1 MAYFDFAATAPM
13 PPAVV
18 DAWTDAVH
26 QRGNASA
33 THRDGQKSRL
43 LWEEGRDKIAAA
55 IGAIPFDVT
64 LTGSGTEAINL
75 AIKGLFWGRNGT
87 PASREAGASLPRP
100 RILTTEAEHHA
111 ALDAIHWLVQAE
123 AAQVD
128 FVRVDETGTIDLD
141 DLKAKLGPDVAL
153 FTTIWTNN
161 EVGTIQPVA
170 EIVALAEAAGVP
182 VHLDAV
188 ATLGYMPIDFA
199 TSGLAALSISAHK
212 TGGPVGVGA
221 LAVSR
226 SWPIVPLIHGGSQQ
240 RLRSGSLDAAGV
252 YAAGVA
258 AEMATADLDAKST
271 KLARLRD
278 RLLTGIQATIPTAVL
293 RGHPTRRSPGNVHVT
308 VDGLDS
314 VSALFLLDEAGH
326 DVSAGSACQAGV
338 QSPSHVLRA
347 MGVSDDAGPLRFTL
361 GLSNTEAEIDALL
374 EILPAIV
381 ARATQAP
388 RS

>member
-1 MAYFDFAATAPM
+1 MAYFDYAATAPM
-13 PPAVV
+13 PDAVI
-18 DAWTDAVH
+18 DAWTGAVH

-87 PASREAGASLPRP
+87 PASRETGAPLPRP

-123 AAQVD
+123 GATVD
-128 FVRVDETGTIDLD
+128 FVRVDETGTVDLD
-141 DLKAKLGPDVAL
+141 DLREKLGPDVAL
-153 FTTIWTNN
+153 FTTLWINN

-170 EIVALAEAAGVP
+170 DIVALAEAADVP

-188 ATLGYMPIDFA
+188 AALGYTPIDFA
-199 TSGLAALSISAHK
+199 SSGLAALSISAHK
-212 TGGPVGVGA
+212 VGGPVAVGA

-252 YAAGVA
+252 FAAGVA
-258 AEMATADLDAKST
+258 AEMATADLDAKVAH
-271 KLARLRD
+271 LEALRD
-278 RLLTGIQATIPTAVL
+278 RLLAGIQATIPTAVL

-347 MGVSDDAGPLRFTL
+347 MGVADEAGPLRFTL
-361 GLSNTEAEIDALL
+361 GKDNTADEIDELL
-374 EILPAIV
+374 RLLPDVIV
-381 ARATQAP
+381 RATRAP
-388 RS
+388 R

>member
-1 MAYFDFAATAPM
+1 MAYFDYAATTPM
-13 PPAVV
+13 PDAVI
-18 DAWTDAVH
+18 DAWTGAVH

-33 THRDGQKSRL
+33 THRNGQKSRL

-55 IGAIPFDVT
+55 IGAVPFDVT

-75 AIKGLFWGRNGT
+75 AIKGLFWGRNCT
-87 PASREAGASLPRP
+87 PASRGAGTALPRP

-128 FVRVDETGTIDLD
+128 FVRVDEHGTIDLD

-153 FTTIWTNN
+153 LTTIWTNN

-170 EIVALAEAAGVP
+170 EIVALADAAGVP
-182 VHLDAV
+182 VHLDGV
-188 ATLGYMPIDFA
+188 ATLGYTPINFA

-212 TGGPVGVGA
+212 AGGPVGVGA

-240 RLRSGSLDAAGV
+240 RLRSGSLDSAGV

-258 AEMATADLDAKST
+258 AEMATTELEAKSAS
-271 KLARLRD
+271 LAALRD
-278 RLLTGIQATIPTAVL
+278 RLLAGIQATIPAAV
-293 RGHPTRRSPGNVHVT
+293 
-308 VDGLDS
+308 
-314 VSALFLLDEAGH
+314 
-326 DVSAGSACQAGV
+326 
-338 QSPSHVLRA
+338 
-347 MGVSDDAGPLRFTL
+347 
-361 GLSNTEAEIDALL
+361 
-374 EILPAIV
+374 
-381 ARATQAP
+381 
-388 RS
+388 

>member
-1 MAYFDFAATAPM
+1 MAYFDYAATTPM
-13 PPAVV
+13 PEAVIG
-18 DAWTDAVH
+18 AWTSAVH

-55 IGAIPFDVT
+55 IGALPFDVT

-87 PASREAGASLPRP
+87 PASREPRVPLPRP
-100 RILTTEAEHHA
+100 RVLTTEAEHHA
-111 ALDAIHWLVQAE
+111 ALDAVNWLVQAE
-123 AAQVD
+123 GAVVD
-128 FVRVDETGTIDLD
+128 FVRVDETGTVDLD
-141 DLKAKLGPDVAL
+141 DLRAKLGPDVAV

-170 EIVALAEAAGVP
+170 DIVAAASAADVP

-188 ATLGYMPIDFA
+188 ATLGYTPIDFA
-199 TSGLAALSISAHK
+199 SSGLAALSVSAHK

-226 SWPIVPLIHGGSQQ
+226 AWSIVPLIHGGSQQ

-252 YAAGVA
+252 FAAGVA
-258 AEMATADLDAKST
+258 AELATANLVAKAAHLT
-271 KLARLRD
+271 ALRD
-278 RLLTGIQATIPTAVL
+278 RLATGILATIPGAVL

-308 VDGLDS
+308 VGGLDS

-347 MGVSDDAGPLRFTL
+347 MGVPDADGPLRFTL
-361 GLSNTEAEIDALL
+361 GPDNTEAEVDELL
-374 EILPAIV
+374 RLLPSIV
-381 ARATQAP
+381 ARATH
-388 RS
+388 

>member
-1 MAYFDFAATAPM
+1 MAYFDYAATSPM
-13 PPAVV
+13 PTAVI
-18 DAWTDAVH
+18 DAWTNAVH

-43 LWEEGRDKIAAA
+43 LWEEGRDRLAAA

-87 PASREAGASLPRP
+87 PATRGGGGDLPRP

-111 ALDAIHWLVQAE
+111 ALDAIHWLVDAE
-123 AAQVD
+123 GAVVE
-128 FVRVDETGTIDLD
+128 FVRVDETGTVDLA
-141 DLKAKLGPDVAL
+141 DLAAKLGDDVAL
-153 FTTIWTNN
+153 FTTLWTNN

-170 EIVALAEAAGVP
+170 DIVALADAAGVP

-188 ATLGYMPIDFA
+188 ATLGYTAINFA
-199 TSGLAALSISAHK
+199 NSGLAALSISAHK
-212 TGGPVGVGA
+212 VGGPVGVGA

-226 SWPIVPLIHGGSQQ
+226 AWPIVPLIHGGSQQ

-252 YAAGVA
+252 YAAGLA
-258 AEMATADLDAKST
+258 AELATADIAAKA
-271 KLARLRD
+271 ARLSALRD
-278 RLLTGIQATIPTAVL
+278 RLVTGILATIPGAEL

-308 VDGLDS
+308 VPGLDS

-326 DVSAGSACQAGV
+326 AVSAGSACQAGV
-338 QSPSHVLRA
+338 QAPSHVLRA
-347 MGVSDDAGPLRFTL
+347 MGVADSEGPLRFTL
-361 GLSNTEAEIDALL
+361 GLANSEGEIDALL
-374 EILPAIV
+374 RLLPSVI
-381 ARATQAP
+381 ARA
-388 RS
+388 SHS

>member
-1 MAYFDFAATAPM
+1 MAYFDYAATTPM
-13 PPAVV
+13 PDAVI

-87 PASREAGASLPRP
+87 PASREAGAALPRP

-111 ALDAIHWLVQAE
+111 ALDAIHWLAQAE

-128 FVRVDETGTIDLD
+128 FVRVDEHGTIDLI
-141 DLKAKLGPDVAL
+141 DLEAKLGPDVAL
-153 FTTIWTNN
+153 LTTIWTNN

-170 EIVALAEAAGVP
+170 DIVALADAAGVP
-182 VHLDAV
+182 VHLDGV
-188 ATLGYMPIDFA
+188 ATLGYTPINFA

-212 TGGPVGVGA
+212 AGGPVGVGA

-258 AEMATADLDAKST
+258 AEMATVDLEAKSAS
-271 KLARLRD
+271 LAALRD
-278 RLLTGIQATIPTAVL
+278 RLLAGIQATIPTAVL
-293 RGHPTRRSPGNVHVT
+293 RGHPTHRSPGNVHVT

-361 GLSNTEAEIDALL
+361 GHGTTVDEVDELL
-374 EILPAIV
+374 QLLPDVI
-381 ARATQAP
+381 ARATRTS

>member
-1 MAYFDFAATAPM
+1 MAYFDHAATTPM
-13 PPAVV
+13 PELVI
-18 DAWTDAVH
+18 DAWTSAVH

-55 IGAIPFDVT
+55 IGALPFDVT

-87 PASREAGASLPRP
+87 PATRELGASLPRP
-100 RILTTEAEHHA
+100 RVLTTEAEHHA
-111 ALDAIHWLVQAE
+111 ALDAVHWLVQAE
-123 AAQVD
+123 GAVVD
-128 FVRVDETGTIDLD
+128 FVRVDETGTVDLD
-141 DLKAKLGPDVAL
+141 DLRAKLGPDVAL
-153 FTTIWTNN
+153 FTTLWTNN

-170 EIVALAEAAGVP
+170 DIVAAAAAAEVP

-188 ATLGYMPIDFA
+188 ATLGYTPIDFA
-199 TSGLAALSISAHK
+199 SSGLAALSVSAHK
-212 TGGPVGVGA
+212 AGGPVGVGA

-226 SWPIVPLIHGGSQQ
+226 TWPIVPLIHGGSQQ

-258 AEMATADLDAKST
+258 AEHATADLTAKV
-271 KLARLRD
+271 ARLQTLRD
-278 RLLTGIQATIPTAVL
+278 RLVTGILATIPGAVL
-293 RGHPTRRSPGNVHVT
+293 RGHATRRSPGNVHVT
-308 VDGLDS
+308 VSGLDS

-347 MGVSDDAGPLRFTL
+347 MGVPDADGPLRFTL
-361 GLSNTEAEIDALL
+361 GRDNTEAEVDELL
-374 EILPAIV
+374 RLLPGIV
-381 ARATQAP
+381 ARAT
-388 RS
+388 R

>member
-1 MAYFDFAATAPM
+1 MAYFDYAATTPM
-13 PPAVV
+13 PEAVI
-18 DAWTDAVH
+18 DAWTSAVH
-26 QRGNASA
+26 QHGNASA

-55 IGAIPFDVT
+55 IGALPFDVT

-87 PASREAGASLPRP
+87 PATRALGSPMPRP
-100 RILTTEAEHHA
+100 RVLTTEAEHHA
-111 ALDAIHWLVQAE
+111 ALDAVNWLAQAE
-123 AAQVD
+123 GAIVD
-128 FVRVDETGTIDLD
+128 FVRVDENGTVDLD
-141 DLKAKLGPDVAL
+141 DLRAKLGPDVAL

-170 EIVALAEAAGVP
+170 DLVAAAAAADVP

-188 ATLGYMPIDFA
+188 ATLGYTPIYFA
-199 TSGLAALSISAHK
+199 SSGLAALSVSAHK

-252 YAAGVA
+252 FAAGVA
-258 AEMATADLDAKST
+258 AELATADLPAKAAR
-271 KLARLRD
+271 LAALRD
-278 RLLTGIQATIPTAVL
+278 RLATGILAAIPGAVM
-293 RGHPTRRSPGNVHVT
+293 RGHATHRSPGNVHVT
-308 VDGLDS
+308 VSGLDS

-347 MGVSDDAGPLRFTL
+347 MGVPDADGPLRFTL
-361 GLSNTEAEIDALL
+361 GHDTTEAEVDELL
-374 EILPAIV
+374 QLLPGII
-381 ARATQAP
+381 ARAT
-388 RS
+388 R

>member
-1 MAYFDFAATAPM
+1 MAYFDYAATTPM
-13 PPAVV
+13 PDAVI
-18 DAWTDAVH
+18 DAWTSAVH

-55 IGAIPFDVT
+55 IGALPFDVT

-87 PASREAGASLPRP
+87 PAARAPGAPLPRS
-100 RILTTEAEHHA
+100 RVLTTEAEHHA
-111 ALDAIHWLVQAE
+111 ALDAVNWLAQAE
-123 AAQVD
+123 GAVVE
-128 FVRVDETGTIDLD
+128 FVRVDENGTVDLD
-141 DLKAKLGPDVAL
+141 DLRSKLGPDVAL

-170 EIVALAEAAGVP
+170 DIVAAAAAADVP

-188 ATLGYMPIDFA
+188 ATLGYTPIEFA
-199 TSGLAALSISAHK
+199 SSGVAALSVSAHK

-226 SWPIVPLIHGGSQQ
+226 TWPIVPLIHGGSQQ

-252 YAAGVA
+252 FAAGVA
-258 AEMATADLDAKST
+258 AELATADLNAKA
-271 KLARLRD
+271 ARLEALRD
-278 RLLTGIQATIPTAVL
+278 RLATGILANIPGAVL
-293 RGHPTRRSPGNVHVT
+293 RGHATRRSPGNVHVT
-308 VDGLDS
+308 VSGLDS

-347 MGVSDDAGPLRFTL
+347 MGVPDADGPLRFTL
-361 GLSNTEAEIDALL
+361 GSGTTEAEVDELL
-374 EILPAIV
+374 RLLPGIV
-381 ARATQAP
+381 ARAT
-388 RS
+388 R